1 MIGRSSSKSRVER
14 RSRRSFTAG
23 ETDALSAAEN
33 FAQIQL
39 PSRPGRPYRRRRSD
53 DADIRIK
60 SANRVGVPAF
70 GAARVEQK
78 IVKIPDDEV
87 VVAFGGAEDFVAGR
101 VDLEEDLAVDEQ
113 SEKLDPRKIRAAAE
127 PLDLLRRGQ
136 ARQGGGDLR
145 IAYLEQRAGARGF
158 QNHRIG
164 APPQIREPRQDE
176 NVIAAKRAAFAANR
190 RGPAAR

>member
-1 MIGRSSSKSRVER
+1 MW
-14 RSRRSFTAG
+14 
-23 ETDALSAAEN
+23 
-33 FAQIQL
+33 
-39 PSRPGRPYRRRRSD
+39 
-53 DADIRIK
+53 IK
-60 SANRVGVPAF
+60 PAHRVGVPAF

-113 SEKLDPRKIRAAAE
+113 CEKLDPWEIRAAAE
-127 PLDLLRRGQ
+127 PSDLLRRGQ
-136 ARQGGGDLR
+136 ARQAGGDLR

-176 NVIAAKRAAFAANR
+176 NVIAAKGRHSRPIGGDLRLDDDLVLAIR
-190 RGPAAR
+190 RSREAVLQQTASGQPPDEEVNLFVGIGAVSFERTER